1 MKKMTFSSF
10 ITSVAIVL
18 ITVIGPFILIESSAV
33 FGMNFYLPDW
43 LKESYFSNTIVILVI
58 AVYTLIYFK
67 IRKTLKIMVR
77 PFLIGVLLF
86 FILCIV
92 GSRLSDS
99 LFHNDPDYKILQ
111 KIEIG
116 MSEDQVY
123 DILGKPAMK
132 YEKNTAPKDYYV
144 KGYYYRKRKITNK
157 VLIYYK
163 ALDRIVYVYID
174 KDKKVEFVGIY
185 GS

>member
-1 MKKMTFSSF
+1 MKKITFSSF
-10 ITSVAIVL
+10 ITSVTITL
-18 ITVIGPFILIESSAV
+18 ITAVGPLILMPISTV
-33 FGMNFYLPDW
+33 FGRSFYLPDW
-43 LKESYFSNTIVILVI
+43 LEERYFANIILILVI
-58 AVYTLIYFK
+58 AVYILIYFK
-67 IRKTLKIMVR
+67 IRKSLKTMVR

-86 FILCIV
+86 FILFIA
-92 GSRLSDS
+92 GSLTNRWLY
-99 LFHNDPDYKILQ
+99 NDPDYKILQ

-132 YEKNTAPKDYYV
+132 YEKDTAPEDYYV

-163 ALDRIVYVYID
+163 SLDRIVYVYID